1 VRPVTVAIFFLGI
14 FAGIA
19 APIFRRY
26 GKAGIAMA
34 GGAAM
39 QVIVAVTGL
48 WHQDMRGGLATVAA
62 NHCAYRPVPECEIP
76 LLALAL
82 AVAPL
87 PAEDAYWGRLGD
99 SCSVYSVCSGES

>member
-62 NHCAYRPVPECEIP
+62 NHCAYRPVLECEIP
-76 LLALAL
+76 LLALA
-82 AVAPL
+82 AGARTCRRSVASRRCL
-87 PAEDAYWGRLGD
+87 LGSAGRFMQRLQ
-99 SCSVYSVCSGES
+99 CL